1 MQPDKTVAS
10 DNDNARDHRK
20 ELYAVSV
27 ALSIMGIA
35 FSSWAARVPDVRDAA
50 MLTAATLGYA
60 LMFRG
65 GGNILM
71 MPAVAILINT
81 FGAKK
86 TALFTGLVVVFS
98 LYPLSVINHWLVLG
112 LMLFVVGAGSAGY
125 NISVNALGAKVESE
139 SGRSHMSGIH
149 SWFGIGNLFGAL
161 LGIAAVKFGVS
172 VELHF
177 AGITVLLLGILLS
190 IYRFLPDDA
199 PHPDAERPKFQW
211 PHGGLIVL
219 GLICFLAATIET
231 SIMNWVGLFFTDHVQ
246 VADVYGPV
254 GYTVF
259 AGALLGMRLI
269 GDRLKTRFGAKLL
282 LVAGPTLAS
291 FGLVIAV
298 FAPGLPLAVAGI
310 LMAGAGVSL
319 SFPMVFSAA
328 GREGAIALTSVATFG
343 YIGGMVSQP
352 VLGQIVEQFELFGG
366 FLFLSLCC
374 FTTAL
379 LASRARLLR
388 HTSSTSES

>member
-1 MQPDKTVAS
+1 MQSTGTLPDKPSEAQQK
-10 DNDNARDHRK
+10 K

-27 ALSIMGIA
+27 GLSVLGIA
-35 FSSWAARVPDVRDAA
+35 FSSWAARVPDIRDAA

-71 MPAVAILINT
+71 MPAIAALINK

-86 TALFTGLVVVFS
+86 TTLFSGLVVALS
-98 LYPLSVINHWLVLG
+98 LFPLAVIYHWLALG
-112 LMLFVVGAGSAGY
+112 AMLFFVGAASAAY
-125 NISVNALGAKVESE
+125 NISINALGAKVESE
-139 SGRSHMSGIH
+139 SGKSHMAGIH
-149 SWFGIGNLFGAL
+149 SWFGIGNLSGAL
-161 LGIAAVKFGVS
+161 LGIAAVKFGISTPV
-172 VELHF
+172 HF
-177 AGITVLLLGILLS
+177 LVISILMLVIILG

-199 PHPDAERPKFQW
+199 PHPDAERPGFEW
-211 PHGGLIVL
+211 PHGGLIAL
-219 GLICFLAATIET
+219 GFIIFLAATIET

-246 VADVYGPV
+246 VSDVYGPV

-259 AGALLGMRLI
+259 AGSLLGMRLI

-282 LVAGPTLAS
+282 LTAGPGLAAI
-291 FGLVIAV
+291 GLVMAV
-298 FAPGLPLAVAGI
+298 FAPGLPLAVTGV
-310 LMAGAGVSL
+310 LLAGAGVSL

-343 YIGGMVSQP
+343 YVGAMVSQP
-352 VLGQIVEQFELFGG
+352 VLGQIVEKFELFGG
-366 FLFLSLCC
+366 FLFLALCC
-374 FTTAL
+374 FVTAL

-388 HTSSTSES
+388 R